1 MHYRTL
7 GKTGIEVSVLSLG
20 ASSLGSVF
28 RNIDEHE
35 GIRTVHT
42 ALDLGVN
49 LIDVAP
55 YYGLTK
61 AEAVLGKALKGIQRK
76 NYILSTKAGRY
87 GDDDFDFS
95 ESTIKK
101 SVEESLKRLGTDYI
115 DILHLHDIEF
125 GSMDQILE
133 ESIPT
138 LQILKKEGKIRFF
151 GVSGLPLKIFK
162 EVLTKSYVDSILS
175 YCHYSLNNTKLIDF
189 LHEMKDVNI
198 GVINASPLSMGLLSK
213 RGAPPWHPAG
223 QEIKNVC
230 EKAVSF
236 CTENGIDIEKLA
248 VQFSCSNNLIATTL
262 VGTANPDNM
271 IKNINW
277 INEPIDL
284 EVLKTVQD
292 MLSPIKDKI
301 WYSGKIENNI

>member
-1 MHYRTL
+1 MQYRIL

-28 RNIDEHE
+28 RNIDETE

-61 AEAVLGKALKGIQRK
+61 AESVLGKALKDIQRNK
-76 NYILSTKAGRY
+76 YILSTKAGRY
-87 GDDDFDFS
+87 GDDNFDFS
-95 ESTIKK
+95 ASTIKK
-101 SVEESLKRLGTDYI
+101 SVEGSLKRLKTDYI
-115 DILHLHDIEF
+115 DILHLHDIEY
-125 GSMDQILE
+125 GSMDQIIE

-138 LQILKKEGKIRFF
+138 LQLLKKEGKIRFF

-162 EVLTKSYVDSILS
+162 EVLTRSNVDTILS
-175 YCHYSLNNTKLIDF
+175 YCHYSLNNTKLVDLLNEIK
-189 LHEMKDVNI
+189 EMEV

-213 RGAPPWHPAG
+213 RGAPTWHPAD

-230 EKAVSF
+230 EKAVTF
-236 CTENGIDIEKLA
+236 CSENGFDIEKLA
-248 VQFSCSNNLIATTL
+248 VQFAVSNSQIPTTL
-262 VGTANPDNM
+262 VGTANPENI

-277 INEPIDL
+277 MNEPMDL
-284 EVLKTVQD
+284 ELLKTVQD
-292 MLSPIKDKI
+292 ILSPVKDKI
-301 WYSGKIENNI
+301 WYSGKMENNI